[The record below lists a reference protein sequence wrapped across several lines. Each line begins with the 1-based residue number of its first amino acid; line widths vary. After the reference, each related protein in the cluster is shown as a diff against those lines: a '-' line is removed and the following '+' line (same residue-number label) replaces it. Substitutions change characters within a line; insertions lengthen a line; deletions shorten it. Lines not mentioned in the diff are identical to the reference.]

1 MNSIVI
7 DDLKKKGKVI
17 RTSELVNPHFKKL
30 WNTDCP
36 YVIARGGRGSFKS
49 STISLKLVTMMKK
62 YIMHDQTANVIC
74 LRNAANY
81 LRDSVYQQ
89 ISWALNMLDVY
100 NEFKFYSSPL
110 RITHKR
116 TGSTFY
122 FYGVDDPLKLKS
134 NIVGNIIAMW
144 YEEAANFKSAE
155 DFDQTNPTFVRQR
168 HPLAKD
174 VKIFYSYNPP
184 KNPYDWINE
193 WIDEIEG
200 DNNKRVENGQEP
212 RYLIDSSTYL
222 DDTLGIN
229 SEQTLAD
236 IERFKQND
244 YDYYRWL
251 YLGEVVGLGTNVY
264 NIALFHK
271 LDSIP
276 NNDQVRAIYFSQ
288 DSGQEV
294 SATTESCFGLTTQ
307 GNVVL
312 LNTYYYS
319 PIKKVN
325 KKAPSEFVEE
335 LHKFENDCINQWGMY
350 PVKRSAD
357 SATSDFALDHQY
369 FLKYGNHWHHVAKK
383 KKTQMIDNV
392 QNLLAQGRFFYLSK
406 PENDIFIDEHKRY
419 QWDADTL
426 QSDDPKVIKEH
437 DHTCDSFQYFVL
449 DNLRDLGLK
458 F

>member
-7 DDLKKKGKVI
+7 DDLKNKGKVI

-134 NIVGNIIAMW
+134 NIVGNVIAMW
-144 YEEAANFKSAE
+144 YEEAANFKSVE
-155 DFDQTNPTFVRQR
+155 DFDQTNPTFVRQK

-193 WIDEIEG
+193 WIDGIEEE
-200 DNNKRVENGQEP
+200 NNQRAENGQEP

-251 YLGEVVGLGTNVY
+251 YLGEVVGLGTNIY
-264 NIALFHK
+264 NMNLFNQIE
-271 LDSIP
+271 DIP
-276 NNDQVRAIYFSQ
+276 DDDYIIGMYISADTGHEI
-288 DSGQEV
+288 
-294 SATTESCFGLTTQ
+294 SATACSCYALTRKKRI
-307 GNVVL
+307 VL
-312 LNTYYYS
+312 LDTYYYS
-319 PIKKVN
+319 PAGKAN
-325 KKAPSEFVEE
+325 KKSPKE
-335 LHKFENDCINQWGMY
+335 L
-350 PVKRSAD
+350 
-357 SATSDFALDHQY
+357 SDNLHHFIQRMRD
-369 FLKYGNHWHHVAKK
+369 KYGNKIVKMTMDSAEGALRNQYYADYGTAWHPVNKLKK
-383 KKTQMIDNV
+383 VDMIDRV
-392 QNLLAQGRFFYLSK
+392 QNLLAQGRFFYLPTENNLK
-406 PENDIFIDEHKRY
+406 YFIPEHQKY
-419 QWDADTL
+419 QWDGDTL
-426 QSDDPKVIKEH
+426 ENDDPKVVKED
-437 DHTCDSFQYFVL
+437 DHTCDNFQYVCL
-449 DNLRDLGLK
+449 DNERDFGLRW
-458 F
+458 